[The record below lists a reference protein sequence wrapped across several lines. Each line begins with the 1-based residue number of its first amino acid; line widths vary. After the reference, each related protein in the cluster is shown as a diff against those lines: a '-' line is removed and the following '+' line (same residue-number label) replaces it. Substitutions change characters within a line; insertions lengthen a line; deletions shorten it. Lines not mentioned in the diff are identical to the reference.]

1 MGAHSD
7 SGATSRAIGN
17 ETAGNP
23 LTRAR
28 ALTDATALAD
38 WLRARLAP
46 PSVATTPIAPDP
58 PTARIAAVLALLYPR
73 DGVPYL
79 LFTRRS
85 SRLRA
90 HRGEISFPGGSH
102 DPADSSLAATALR
115 EAREEIE
122 LAGDR
127 VEMLGLLPPLFTVVS
142 NFWVTPVVGWLA
154 GGLPPLTPNPDEVEE
169 IIEAPVSALA
179 DPAIFHTETWVRGGT
194 AREVHFYDYGPYRIW
209 GLTGHILSTLLALLP
224 PAPAPERQTDVADS

>member
-1 MGAHSD
+1 
-7 SGATSRAIGN
+7 
-17 ETAGNP
+17 
-23 LTRAR
+23 
-28 ALTDATALAD
+28 
-38 WLRARLAP
+38 
-46 PSVATTPIAPDP
+46 
-58 PTARIAAVLALLYPR
+58 VLALLYPR

-85 SRLRA
+85 SGLRA

-102 DPADSSLAATALR
+102 EPADISLAATALR
-115 EAREEIE
+115 EAWEEID
-122 LAGDR
+122 LASER
-127 VEMLGLLPPLFTVVS
+127 VEMLGSLLPLFTVVS

-169 IIEAPVSALA
+169 IIEAPLSALA
-179 DPAIFHTETWVRGGT
+179 DPAIFHTETWVRAGT

-224 PAPAPERQTDVADS
+224 PVSERQTGVSDR

>member
-7 SGATSRAIGN
+7 NEAKCKTTSEATTGD
-17 ETAGNP
+17 P
-23 LTRAR
+23 PTRAL
-28 ALTDATALAD
+28 ALTDATVLAD
-38 WLRARLAP
+38 WLRAQLAP
-46 PSVATTPIAPDP
+46 PLMATIPIAPDP

-102 DPADSSLAATALR
+102 EASDISLAATALR
-115 EAREEIE
+115 EAREEID

-127 VEMLGLLPPLFTVVS
+127 VEMLGSLPPLFTVVS

-169 IIEAPVSALA
+169 IIEAPVAALA

-194 AREVHFYDYGPYRIW
+194 AREVHFYDYGTYRIW

-224 PAPAPERQTDVADS
+224 PEHLAGVSDR